1 MTHYTFYDI
10 LITMTFQQYLNM
22 RLNDNYWLDYIAK
35 RYELI
40 EQFPKVATYTIRTCA
55 YHEWRK
61 QQEKR
66 KSNTN

>member
-1 MTHYTFYDI
+1 
-10 LITMTFQQYLNM
+10 MTFQQYLNM

-35 RYELI
+35 RYGLI

-61 QQEKR
+61 HQEQNQR
-66 KSNTN
+66 K

>member
-22 RLNDNYWLDYIAK
+22 RLNDNYWLDDLSK
-35 RYELI
+35 RYNLI
-40 EQFPKVATYTIRTCA
+40 EQFPKVATYTIRMCA

-61 QQEKR
+61 QQDKT
-66 KSNTN
+66 K